1 MKACSTMAENLIG
14 SEIIKLAGII
24 QEKINKGEQIFN
36 FTIGDFDP
44 NIYPIPST
52 LKEYIQLAYQQNQTN
67 YPPAA
72 GLKNLRSSIRQ
83 FIIDQQGLDYSVDE
97 YLVSG
102 GARPLIYALYHAL
115 LDPGDKVIY
124 PVPSWNNN
132 HYCHLSTSTG
142 IEIPTKP
149 ENNFMPTAEE
159 LRPYINQARLISLCS
174 PLNPTGTTFNREEL
188 EGICTLVLEENQRR
202 VGKERPLYLLY
213 DQIYHVLCFGQTKHY
228 DPVSLNPAMRPYT
241 IYIDGLSKAFAAT
254 GIRVGWAFGP
264 EIIIAKMRAIL
275 SHVGAWA
282 PKPEQCATSDFLS
295 TPSNFT
301 DYLHDFKNKLAEV
314 LEILYNGFVRLNKL
328 GYKVEAI
335 PPQAGLY
342 LTIKLDLT
350 GQKTQNGELLSNQK
364 EVWEYILNESK
375 IALVPFSAF
384 GDSADSPWY
393 RLSIGTCTSEIAVKA
408 IDSLEGAL
416 RKLR

>member
-1 MKACSTMAENLIG
+1 MAENLIG
-14 SEIIKLAGII
+14 SEIIKLSGII
-24 QEKINKGEQIFN
+24 QEKIAKGEQIFN

-44 NIYPIPST
+44 NIYPIPSI
-52 LKEYIQLAYQQNQTN
+52 LKESIQLAYQQNHTN

-72 GLKNLRSSIRQ
+72 GLVNLRSSIRK
-83 FIIDQQGLDYSVDE
+83 FILEQQGLDYSVEE

-132 HYCHLSTSTG
+132 HYCHLSASTG
-142 IEIPTKP
+142 IEIPTKA
-149 ENNFMPTAEE
+149 ENNFMPKAEE
-159 LRPYINQARLISLCS
+159 LRPHIKEARLISLCS
-174 PLNPTGTTFNREEL
+174 PLNPTGTTFNREDL
-188 EGICTLVLEENQRR
+188 EGICTMVLEENQRR
-202 VGKERPLYLLY
+202 AGNERPLYLLY

-264 EIIIAKMRAIL
+264 EKIIAKMRSIL

-282 PKPEQCATSDFLS
+282 PKPEQWATADFLS
-295 TPSNFT
+295 QSSNFS
-301 DYLHDFKNKLAEV
+301 DYIFDFKNRLAEV
-314 LEILYNGFVRLNKL
+314 LDILYEGFVRLNNL

-350 GQKTQNGELLSNQK
+350 GHKTQDGQLLSNQK
-364 EVWEYILNESK
+364 EVWDYILNESK

-393 RLSIGTCTSEIAVKA
+393 RLSIGTCSPEIAVKA
-408 IDSLEGAL
+408 IDSLEVAL
-416 RKLR
+416 GKLA